1 MRLSRED
8 LIDPRIVSQVG
19 VEIQI
24 RVSTVD
30 EPRDIAAGDVQATE
44 ESWGIRSIRHVKQSD
59 GAVEK
64 AGSVTEAK
72 INGVAA
78 HAERVDTT
86 RRGTKRQM
94 AAPAAG
100 EPHGVVANV
109 RSIVSKTGQ
118 TIRGCTACPGEGHVR
133 TIGTGIGEQHLTRV
147 AITQDHWRLRT
158 ET

>member
-59 GAVEK
+59 GTVEK
-64 AGSVTEAK
+64 AGSVTEGK

-109 RSIVSKTGQ
+109 RSIVSKTG
-118 TIRGCTACPGEGHVR
+118 
-133 TIGTGIGEQHLTRV
+133 
-147 AITQDHWRLRT
+147 
-158 ET
+158 